1 MKNNMYFIT
10 FFFMRLISFTYRDG
24 RVASNEA
31 TGTLDGMGANAPTVM
46 DENSSTGTPGIHI
59 TPGTL
64 APCRPINIYLLDKS
78 LQNRVKFCQRT
89 MCYTPPSS
97 HSCRGDNSFCLKDV
111 PKNSLCLLAKQKE
124 RKHG

>member
-1 MKNNMYFIT
+1 
-10 FFFMRLISFTYRDG
+10 MRLISFTYRDG

-64 APCRPINIYLLDKS
+64 APCRPINIYLLDRGLNQLSK
-78 LQNRVKFCQRT
+78 N
-89 MCYTPPSS
+89 TPPLGTKTQG
-97 HSCRGDNSFCLKDV
+97 RDIVSFKGCPQKQQV
-111 PKNSLCLLAKQKE
+111 PTGTKQ
-124 RKHG
+124 